1 MTVIDTNGN
10 MKIFYRISD
19 GSYKKERFAHA
30 TKKGCLDNFLKHFPK
45 EEVIIY
51 ADNVKDETYTW
62 LETYDCD
69 LRRTQGGSSAAGFRI
84 VFQDALALDNLDEI
98 VYFVEDDYL
107 HLDGSYNAIVEGL
120 QRADYVTLYL
130 HGDRFIPARMGGNPY
145 VDDSGAFVTR
155 LLKTNSHFWCQ
166 VESTTMTFAST
177 VGVLKEDYNI
187 WNKHTIGKHPN
198 DFGAFQELSTHRTLI
213 SPVPGLSTHCEIAW
227 CSPLIDWNNIK

>member
-1 MTVIDTNGN
+1 

-45 EEVIIY
+45 DEITIY

-62 LETYDCD
+62 LETYGCD

-120 QRADYVTLYL
+120 NKAHYITLYD
-130 HGDRFIPARMGGNPY
+130 HYDKYIAGDRGGNPY
-145 VDDSGAFVTR
+145 IEWDGAEETKVFLTKSR
-155 LLKTNSHFWCQ
+155 HWKLTN
-166 VESTTMTFAST
+166 STTMTFATT
-177 VGVLKEDYNI
+177 VRTLKEDAEVWKAYTAGSHPYDFQCFIELRN
-187 WNKHTIGKHPN
+187 NGK
-198 DFGAFQELSTHRTLI
+198 TLA
-213 SPVPGLSTHCEIAW
+213 SPIPSLSTHCEPAW
-227 CSPLIDWNNIK
+227 AAPLIDWNKVN